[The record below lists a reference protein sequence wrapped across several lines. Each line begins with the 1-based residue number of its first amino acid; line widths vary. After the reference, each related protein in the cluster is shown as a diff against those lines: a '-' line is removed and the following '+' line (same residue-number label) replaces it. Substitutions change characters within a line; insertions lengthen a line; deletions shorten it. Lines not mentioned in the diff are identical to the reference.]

1 MLSKKMLL
9 FTVLALLSIPTM
21 GIAGAADSF
30 IIVSDVDD
38 TVKLTN
44 VLDHKAA
51 VWYATA
57 SKLVFA
63 GMPELYQNLLGKN
76 SGPERLE
83 FVSGSPRVVLTHK
96 VRECLNDAH
105 FPAYKLTLRDKV
117 ASAYDYKKHVLQ
129 KMYGASGSKFLLVG
143 DDTESDPKV
152 YAEFS
157 SEKPNKVLAIYVH
170 QITGRPLPPAK
181 PTIVAFVTAYD
192 IAMYEY
198 KAGRL
203 SEEQAAVVGEAVL
216 TSRDPAFLPSF
227 QKCPKEY
234 IHPDLPKSLEELR
247 RKIEDRMVEFCSHRR
262 PTPSAAP
269 DANRASRGHRR

>member
-1 MLSKKMLL
+1 MSSKKMLL
-9 FTVLALLSIPTM
+9 FAVLALLSIPAM
-21 GIAGAADSF
+21 GTAGAADSF

-38 TVKLTN
+38 TVKVTN

-51 VWYATA
+51 ARNAVT
-57 SKLVFA
+57 SNLVFA

-76 SGPERLE
+76 SRAERLE
-83 FVSGSPRVVLTHK
+83 FVSGSPKVILTHK
-96 VRECLNDAH
+96 VRECLNEAR
-105 FPAYKLTLRDKV
+105 FPAHKLTLRDKV
-117 ASAYDYKKHVLQ
+117 ASAYSYKKHVLQ
-129 KMYGASGSKFLLVG
+129 TMYGASDNNFLLVG

-157 SEKPNKVLAIYVH
+157 SEKPKKVLAIYIH
-170 QITGRPLPPAK
+170 QITGRPLPSAK
-181 PTIVAFVTAYD
+181 PAIVVFVTAYD
-192 IAMYEY
+192 IAMHEY

-216 TSRDPAFLPSF
+216 HYRDPAAFLPDF

-247 RKIEDRMVEFCSHRR
+247 KRIEDRMLGFCSHRR
-262 PTPSAAP
+262 RVDTI
-269 DANRASRGHRR
+269 GL